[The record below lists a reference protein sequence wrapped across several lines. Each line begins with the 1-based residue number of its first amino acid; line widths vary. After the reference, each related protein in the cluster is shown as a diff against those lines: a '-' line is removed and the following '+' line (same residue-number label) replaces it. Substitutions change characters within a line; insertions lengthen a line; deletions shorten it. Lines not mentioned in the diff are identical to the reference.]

1 MNPLDGRKQQ
11 GSKRFSLA
19 PLWGKMLLLL
29 YTGTAEKY
37 ALSESDGKLT
47 VSNYGKA
54 GSTSTSFATET
65 TGEQKMQLYGK
76 ATTTIAAI
84 QTESAGELKTV
95 NYGKD
100 AGGTLDAFRTND
112 NLQ

>member
-1 MNPLDGRKQQ
+1 MNPLDERKQQ

-29 YTGTAEKY
+29 YTGTAEIR

-54 GSTSTSFATET
+54 GSTSTAISLET
-65 TGEQKMQLYGK
+65 TGEQKEVLYGK
-76 ATTTIAAI
+76 ASGTITAFGVEATTGEQRNVLIGHDG
-84 QTESAGELKTV
+84 SAL
-95 NYGKD
+95 
-100 AGGTLDAFRTND
+100 
-112 NLQ
+112 